1 MYLLFEVLS
10 LQNLLITIFI
20 IFSEYNTNLSP
31 GEGGHR
37 EFGLKVKGVRSIT
50 PPIATMVVICDKSEV
65 CLETP
70 TSKLCSHSTRFRG
83 CSHKSTS
90 KTAVEGGDSITV
102 VDYCTEDARLNHF
115 AAGFSF

>member
-1 MYLLFEVLS
+1 MSCLLFEVLS

-50 PPIATMVVICDKSEV
+50 PPIATM
-65 CLETP
+65 P
-70 TSKLCSHSTRFRG
+70 RG
-83 CSHKSTS
+83 RQYRKPPE
-90 KTAVEGGDSITV
+90 AVSPACARRERARGYLVAWEPVLRG
-102 VDYCTEDARLNHF
+102 VDGSDA
-115 AAGFSF
+115 